1 MKTICFD
8 KILDYLTHNTTIDGE
23 YFEKREYCSA
33 DESCPN
39 DCRIDDIIDLLSL
52 MIEFEED
59 ESDAIRGESDFP
71 AFLPNVINPSAVNCF
86 M

>member
-1 MKTICFD
+1 MKTTCFD
-8 KILDYLTHNTTIDGE
+8 RILDYLTHNTTIDGE
-23 YFEKREYCSA
+23 YFEKRRYCSA
-33 DESCPN
+33 YESCPN

-59 ESDAIRGESDFP
+59 EGDTIRYASDFS
-71 AFLPNVINPSAVNCF
+71 AFLPNVINPPAVNCH

>member
-1 MKTICFD
+1 MKTTCFD
-8 KILDYLTHNTTIDGE
+8 RILDYLTHNTTIDGE

-33 DESCPN
+33 YEYCPKG
-39 DCRIDDIIDLLSL
+39 CSIDDIIDLLSL

-59 ESDAIRGESDFP
+59 ESDTIRFDSDFH
-71 AFLPNVINPSAVNCF
+71 AFLPDVINPHAVNCF